1 MRHFMAHDHGH
12 FIVVQLQLI
21 QDAGVKRNLSTGHAP
36 CVDLLAANQIHFPLP
51 FACIRVPLRCI
62 GNQSGGDGA
71 QAFELRVIVWRQ
83 RTFAV
88 GFTQG
93 LSVLLS
99 GRSFQ
104 CFGWN
109 KLAHARSLANINL
122 CLRIASQ
129 QGCEPQASP
138 AQLIQKNASRRSL
151 CFSD

>member
-21 QDAGVKRNLSTGHAP
+21 QDAGVKRNLATGHAP

-51 FACIRVPLRCI
+51 FSRIRVPLRCI

-88 GFTQG
+88 
-93 LSVLLS
+93 
-99 GRSFQ
+99 
-104 CFGWN
+104 
-109 KLAHARSLANINL
+109 
-122 CLRIASQ
+122 
-129 QGCEPQASP
+129 ASP
-138 AQLIQKNASRRSL
+138 KVCRYCCLAEASSVSAGISL
-151 CFSD
+151 RMLEAWPTSTCACAVPAIKAVNPKPAPPS